1 MRRFFILLIGML
13 LFMPNEAKAQ
23 GLFDWFTDPIGAAGA
38 YIENQI
44 YDAISSEAH
53 NMWEGFLSDDIQSSL
68 SNDAK
73 KIIEYVIDST
83 YLASTD
89 SLYPQWSSQKQPLRA
104 IDTRLSSIPEQYYR
118 FFKSG
123 SIEKYGHGIVGDLL
137 HQQSDSVAKSHEIY
151 DFAQILVKES
161 IDSLKSLCLLQDS
174 SLLFSLKKKP
184 MLVQTFN
191 LAPELIILNNKW
203 RNTILYCN
211 ASQLYYWGKKA
222 NVDDSQLPKKAKLP
236 LGTSLNMAAHESNM
250 VSINNEGGSRLG
262 LMSKDLTIHVDQID
276 LINLRPMPNATYIV
290 DNITYSTDEQG
301 RVSFVSQ
308 PVGAEQKGKTA
319 IKGKIKGKDFMQ
331 VLGATASTK
340 PYFLAL
346 KKYHGSDSRINT
358 VPLHDS
364 PENKKVVAMINK
376 KIKSIL
382 KTQSS
387 VPIESQLIYDATGL
401 IYPTQIVVKIEN
413 EEFTLD
419 NHSL

>member
-1 MRRFFILLIGML
+1 MRHIFIILIGML
-13 LFMPNEAKAQ
+13 LFIPNDAKAQ

-53 NMWEGFLSDDIQSSL
+53 NMWEGFLNDDIQSSL

-73 KIIEYVIDST
+73 RIVEYVIDST

-89 SLYPQWSSQKQPLRA
+89 SLYPQWSNQKQSLRV

-123 SIEKYGHGIVGDLL
+123 SIEKYGHGIVGNLL
-137 HQQSDSVAKSHEIY
+137 HQQSDSVVKSHEIY
-151 DFAQILVKES
+151 DFTQILAKES

-174 SLLFSLKKKP
+174 SLLFSLKKNP

-191 LAPELIILNNKW
+191 LAPELINLNNKW
-203 RNTILYCN
+203 RNTFLYCN

-222 NVDDSQLPKKAKLP
+222 NIDDNKLPKKAKLP
-236 LGTSLNMAAHESNM
+236 LGTSLKMDVQELNS
-250 VSINNEGGSRLG
+250 VSIYKKEGLRLG
-262 LMSKDLTIHVDQID
+262 LMSKEKSIHVDQID
-276 LINLRPMPNATYIV
+276 LINLRPMPNATYVV

-308 PVGAEQKGKTA
+308 PVGIEQKGKTA

-331 VLGATASTK
+331 VLGAPASAK

-346 KKYHGSDSRINT
+346 KKYHGSDSRINI
-358 VPLHDS
+358 VPLHAS
-364 PENKKVVAMINK
+364 PENKKVVALINK

-382 KTQSS
+382 KTKSS
-387 VPIESQLIYDATGL
+387 VPIKSHLIYNASEQL
-401 IYPTQIVVKIEN
+401 YPTQIVVKIEN
-413 EEFTLD
+413 EEFTLE